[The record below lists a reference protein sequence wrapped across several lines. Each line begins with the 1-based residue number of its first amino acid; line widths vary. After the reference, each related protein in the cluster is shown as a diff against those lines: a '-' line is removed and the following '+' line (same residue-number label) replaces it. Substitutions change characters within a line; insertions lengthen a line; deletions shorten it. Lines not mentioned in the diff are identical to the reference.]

1 MKKKQLLE
9 EVRTMLHAKSPGCG
23 KNCSM
28 TNSACKSHNTN
39 KESKAGTTLQ
49 VKKTYAECVLE
60 QPDTSIKSPSK
71 PQSARDHIFS
81 TVGKKQKT
89 GENTAKP
96 CSTSS
101 EIDRQKEEEHDSEQT
116 TITTKKPK
124 HRLGKRDSD
133 TLKAAQK
140 PVVLFVSRI
149 KCGPKQHTRRS
160 GKVS

>member
-1 MKKKQLLE
+1 MLSASNGELAQLKTETNKLELEKVKIEEILKEPATVKVKKKQLLE

-71 PQSARDHIFS
+71 SLSHLLNSWKKTENR
-81 TVGKKQKT
+81 GKHSQT
-89 GENTAKP
+89 LFN
-96 CSTSS
+96 
-101 EIDRQKEEEHDSEQT
+101 IQRNRQAE
-116 TITTKKPK
+116 
-124 HRLGKRDSD
+124 
-133 TLKAAQK
+133 
-140 PVVLFVSRI
+140 
-149 KCGPKQHTRRS
+149 RRRA
-160 GKVS
+160 